1 MKMEKKKI
9 MGVAVVAAL
18 SAAAIAGCAGMTSGT
33 GNADADALALMKA
46 AFKSQGPVDVD
57 VVLSPDDAMKM
68 CSRYE
73 NTAPAGIAKEIEATE
88 MKSIKAPADG
98 KYMGDWMRG
107 EVVAQTGVGMQFS
120 DKVGAANGGNCY
132 ACHQISPKEISYGN
146 IGPSLLHYGKLRG
159 NSQPIVQYTWG
170 KIYDAQA
177 YNACSLMPRFG
188 HNGVLTEQ
196 QMKDVV
202 ALLLDSASPVNQ

>member
-1 MKMEKKKI
+1 
-9 MGVAVVAAL
+9 MGFAFVAAL
-18 SAAAIAGCAGMTSGT
+18 SAAAIAGCARMTSGD
-33 GNADADALALMKA
+33 GRGDADALALMKA

-57 VVLSPDDAMKM
+57 KVLNPDDAMKM

-73 NTAPAGIAKEIEATE
+73 GAVPPAVAKEIEGTE
-88 MKSIKAPADG
+88 MKSIKAPSDG
-98 KYMGDWMRG
+98 KYLGDWKRG
-107 EVVAQTGVGMQFS
+107 EVVAQTGAGMQFS
-120 DKVGAANGGNCY
+120 DKVGSVNGGNCY

-159 NSQPIVQYTWG
+159 NGEPIAQYTWG
-170 KIYDAQA
+170 KIYDAAA
-177 YNACSLMPRFG
+177 YKACSLMPRFG

-202 ALLLDSASPVNQ
+202 ALLLDPASPVNQ